1 MSNLHLYPQLNVN
14 GAGASFDEYD
24 SIIDEFSIGCDNSE
38 ISSIH
43 MSEVGEIAAGVTI
56 EADINKYHTTSDA
69 IPSLPAQQDLAP
81 ATMKSTS
88 TMHNN
93 NDDDHNHGNVN
104 RNEYY
109 YHVGDLYHVDAL
121 GTDMSATSSIGPSS
135 LLDVESLLTNNTAAD
150 EGGAENEEDQ
160 HSLLS
165 AYAIKNDVLM
175 MINKSIKEVKYNN
188 EDGIHRSRVSNQLGP
203 LGDELSYV
211 DNSLDYQHTRHEIYE
226 QDDDNYDYANHD
238 NYFGD
243 EEDDED
249 DANDCILPNL
259 ITYSSQ
265 KSKCFTVFSAAFI
278 LGVLVFAI
286 VAVGASYSSNGN
298 INPFNSSGSGSIGS
312 SSSISIPT
320 TGDSDA
326 SNTSIDSVN
335 LPDEGG
341 KDGFINSSQQTKF
354 TARPTASLTISG
366 TSSAAVASSTSS
378 LPTSP
383 PRVEDD
389 KPIQEQQVMKLVPT
403 KMPSEQPSLLLRHR
417 PSYTPTLSSYP
428 TSLPSVSNVPSI
440 APTLSSQPSW
450 PVGNDSITEGDARFY
465 LMADGGSNEQFWT
478 SKLEKLKTGDHK
490 FLVHL

>member
-1 MSNLHLYPQLNVN
+1 
-14 GAGASFDEYD
+14 
-24 SIIDEFSIGCDNSE
+24 
-38 ISSIH
+38 

-135 LLDVESLLTNNTAAD
+135 LLDVESLLPNNTAAD

-450 PVGNDSITEGDARFY
+450 PIGNDSITEGDARFY